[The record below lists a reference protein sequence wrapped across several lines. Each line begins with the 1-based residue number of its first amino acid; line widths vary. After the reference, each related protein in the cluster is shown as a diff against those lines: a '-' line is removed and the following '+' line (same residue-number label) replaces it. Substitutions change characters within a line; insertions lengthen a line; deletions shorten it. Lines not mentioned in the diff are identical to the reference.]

1 MKIAILGAGNGGC
14 AAAADWALAGF
25 RVSLYDFDAFPE
37 NIQAINQQGGIFAE
51 GDVSG
56 FASLEYAG
64 HSIEKA
70 LEAADVIMMVG
81 PAFSTKPFAE
91 AIKPHVEKGQII
103 IVCPGSTGGALE
115 VRETLKDQVNTRD
128 IIIAET
134 ATLPYACR
142 MTAPGRVK
150 VFLKLTG
157 GLYLAGLPA
166 SKTGEALEVFRKVYP
181 QASAAQ
187 NIFQAML
194 QNANPVIHPAVT
206 LLNTALIERT
216 AGNFNF
222 YEDGVT
228 PAVGNL
234 IEGLDKERIAIG
246 KALQV
251 NILSDPAMGIAQGYM
266 QSDDYQT
273 GYSSARA
280 FRGIKAQ
287 SKLDHRYLNEDVGYG
302 LVFMSELGAFLGV
315 DTPVINS
322 VIEIASC
329 IMGRNYRSESARTLE
344 SLGMNVSSIEELLS
358 LA

>member
-25 RVSLYDFDAFPE
+25 RVSLFDFDAFPE
-37 NIQAINQQGGIFAE
+37 NILAINEQGGIVAE
-51 GDVSG
+51 GDVQG
-56 FASLEYAG
+56 FARVEYAG

-70 LEAADVIMMVG
+70 LDDADIIMMIG
-81 PAFSTKPFAE
+81 PAFSTRPFAK
-91 AIKPHVEKGQII
+91 AIRPHVRKGQTI
-103 IVCPGSTGGALE
+103 IVCPGSCGGALE
-115 VRETLKDQVNTRD
+115 VRKTLTDHIDTRE

-150 VFLKLTG
+150 LFLKLVG
-157 GLYLAGLPA
+157 GLYLAALPA
-166 SKTGEALEVFRKVYP
+166 NRTADVLEVFRKVYP
-181 QASAAQ
+181 GASAAQ

-194 QNANPVIHPAVT
+194 QNANPIIHPAVT

-228 PAVGNL
+228 PAVGKL
-234 IEGLDKERIAIG
+234 IEGLDRERIEIG
-246 KALQV
+246 KKLHV
-251 NILSDPAMGIAQGYM
+251 EVIPDPAMGVVQGYM
-266 QSDDYQT
+266 LSDDYQT
-273 GYSSARA
+273 GYSSAPG

-302 LVFMSELGAFLGV
+302 LVFMSELGALLGV
-315 DTPVINS
+315 KTPIIDS
-322 VIEIASC
+322 IIEIASC
-329 IMGRNYRSESARTLE
+329 VMGRDYRAEGARTLE
-344 SLGMNVSSIEELLS
+344 SLGLRASSTEELLS
-358 LA
+358 LI

>member
-1 MKIAILGAGNGGC
+1 MKIAVLGAGNGGC
-14 AAAADWALAGF
+14 AVAADWSLAGF
-25 RVSLYDFDAFPE
+25 RVSLFDFDVFHE
-37 NIQAINQQGGIFAE
+37 NIQAINHQGGIFAE

-56 FASLEYAG
+56 FASVEYAG

-91 AIKPHVEKGQII
+91 AIKPHVGKGQMII
-103 IVCPGSTGGALE
+103 ICPGSTGGALE
-115 VRETLKDQVNTRD
+115 VRKTLKDQVDTHD

-150 VFLKLTG
+150 VFLKLVG

-181 QASAAQ
+181 GASAAQ

-194 QNANPVIHPAVT
+194 QNANPIIHPAVT

-234 IEGLDKERIAIG
+234 IEGLDRERIAIG

-251 NILSDPAMGIAQGYM
+251 NILPDPAMGVVQGYM
-266 QSDDYQT
+266 QSNDYQT
-273 GYSSARA
+273 GYSSARG

-315 DTPVINS
+315 DTPLINS

-329 IMGRNYRSESARTLE
+329 IMGRDYRREGARTLDA
-344 SLGMNVSSIEELLS
+344 LGLRASSVDELLS
-358 LA
+358 LI